1 MNTLSISLVGDSR
14 ACLHARQ
21 HHPGAPERMLPCA
34 WPGCEMGVGE
44 VRLSICRRDR
54 AFPLLVERR
63 SLMLAGEE
71 QAFVWHPCQ
80 HQS

>member
-1 MNTLSISLVGDSR
+1 
-14 ACLHARQ
+14 
-21 HHPGAPERMLPCA
+21 
-34 WPGCEMGVGE
+34 MGVGE